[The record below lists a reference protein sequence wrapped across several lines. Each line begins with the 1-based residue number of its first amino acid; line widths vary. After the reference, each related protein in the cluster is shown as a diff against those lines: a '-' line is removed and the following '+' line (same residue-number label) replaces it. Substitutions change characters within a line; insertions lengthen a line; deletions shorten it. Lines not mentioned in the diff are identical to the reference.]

1 MQPPRKFDLKG
12 RDQQMLQNILVI
24 LWVIAIMLIGFYLL
38 DNLYGT
44 PERVK
49 WPSSSAP

>member
-38 DNLYGT
+38 DNLYDT

-49 WPSSSAP
+49 